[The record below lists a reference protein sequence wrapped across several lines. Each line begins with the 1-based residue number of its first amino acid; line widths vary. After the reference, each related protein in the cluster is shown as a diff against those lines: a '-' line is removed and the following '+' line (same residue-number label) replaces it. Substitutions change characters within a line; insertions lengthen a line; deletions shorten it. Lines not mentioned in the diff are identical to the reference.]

1 MDHFRPNP
9 ELSGYRTPLKN
20 IYLRPSATDNGVGA
34 GIGCSCNS
42 IQVKK
47 RFGLVRAGIRRPTLQ
62 SDSLIY
68 WFEELG
74 TEHNDV
80 VGKKCANLG
89 EMVRLG
95 LAVPPG
101 FALAIELYRKFLSET
116 GTGEEMSHYF
126 LKMGELKGKS
136 IAEYDEMSRVLQQ
149 MIIDKEMPRTIQSD
163 IGEYYDRLCEKT
175 GIDDVAVS
183 VRSAGTESRPGMFES
198 FLNIRGKGSVFG
210 MVKKVWASAYTS
222 RAIAFRANKGFDP
235 LGDEL
240 GVAIPKMVNAKASGI
255 GFTVNPITGD
265 DTKILIEANWGLGEG
280 VVSGSESVDS
290 FVVDKQTLT
299 VVQKNVGN
307 KKRYMTYKDA
317 GTGWEHVI
325 QEKQTIPC
333 LSDMEIQKIA
343 GILLSMEKRLGCA
356 QDVEWAI
363 DTDYKFPDNIFHL
376 QTRPAKIQL
385 KKTLSTTDQIVDL
398 ISKRFQSFT

>member
-1 MDHFRPNP
+1 MH
-9 ELSGYRTPLKN
+9 
-20 IYLRPSATDNGVGA
+20 
-34 GIGCSCNS
+34 
-42 IQVKK
+42 
-47 RFGLVRAGIRRPTLQ
+47 
-62 SDSLIY
+62 SDKQIY

-74 TEHNDV
+74 TEHNDI

-101 FALAIELYRKFLSET
+101 FALAIDMYRKFLKET
-116 GTGEEMSHYF
+116 GTGEEM
-126 LKMGELKGKS
+126 LKYIRDLGELKGKS
-136 IAEYDEMSRVLQQ
+136 ISQYDEMSRILQH
-149 MIIDKEMPRTIQSD
+149 MIADKELPQIIQKE
-163 IGEYYDRLCEKT
+163 IGEYYEKLCDKT
-175 GIDDVAVS
+175 GTDDVAVS

-198 FLNIRGKGSVFG
+198 FLNVRGKKSVYN
-210 MVKKVWASAYTS
+210 MVKKVWASTYTS
-222 RAIAFRANKGFDP
+222 RAIAFRANKGFNP

-290 FVVDKQTLT
+290 FVVDKHTLE
-299 VVQKNVGN
+299 VVRKNVGN
-307 KKRYMTYKDA
+307 KKRYMTYKES
-317 GTGWEHVI
+317 GTGWEQVTI
-325 QEKQTIPC
+325 EKQTIPC

-343 GILLSMEKRLGCA
+343 GILLAMEKRLGCA

-363 DTDYKFPDNIFHL
+363 DHDYRFPDNIFHL

-385 KKTLSTTDQIVDL
+385 KKTLSATDQIVDL
-398 ISKRFQSFT
+398 ISKRFQSLT

>member
-1 MDHFRPNP
+1 MRS
-9 ELSGYRTPLKN
+9 EK
-20 IYLRPSATDNGVGA
+20 
-34 GIGCSCNS
+34 
-42 IQVKK
+42 
-47 RFGLVRAGIRRPTLQ
+47 
-62 SDSLIY
+62 LIY
-68 WFEELG
+68 WFDELG
-74 TEHNDV
+74 TEHNDI

-101 FALAIELYRKFLSET
+101 FALAIDMYRKFLKET
-116 GTGEEMSHYF
+116 GTGEEMTKYIRNV
-126 LKMGELKGKS
+126 GELKGKS
-136 IAEYDEMSRVLQQ
+136 ILEYDELSRFIQHL
-149 MIIDKEMPRTIQSD
+149 IEDKELPPMIQKD
-163 IGEYYDRLCEKT
+163 IGKYYDRLCNKT
-175 GIDDVAVS
+175 GVDDVAVS

-198 FLNIRGKGSVFG
+198 FLNVRGKKSVFS
-210 MVKKVWASAYTS
+210 MVKKVWASTYTS

-290 FVVDKQTLT
+290 FVVDKKTLV
-299 VVQKNVGN
+299 VVQKSVGN
-307 KKRYMTYKDA
+307 KKRYITYKDA
-317 GTGWEHVI
+317 GTGWEKVR
-325 QEKQTIPC
+325 EENRKIPC
-333 LSDMEIQKIA
+333 LSDEEIQKIA

-363 DTDYKFPDNIFHL
+363 DNDYRFPDNIFHL

-385 KKTLSTTDQIVDL
+385 KKSLSATDQIVDL